1 MRKKKNVDEEEEE
14 WRWWGWGGDNGHLVQ
29 ARVHLVHGQTELEDG
44 ANGRMERGAQREEHN
59 T

>member
-1 MRKKKNVDEEEEE
+1 MSTRRKKNGGGGV
-14 WRWWGWGGDNGHLVQ
+14 RGGDYGHLVQ

-44 ANGRMERGAQREEHN
+44 ANRRMERGAQREEHN